1 MRTIMST
8 LSSDAQ
14 PAPDAETL
22 RVPELLLGNGAIAL
36 GVLEAGCEVVTAYP
50 GTPSTEIL
58 EEVMRRRGALG
69 VDPYAEWS
77 VNEKVAFDVAL
88 AASMCGKRAAT
99 AMKQVGLNVAS
110 DSLLSAAYTGVDG
123 GFVVVP
129 CDDPGPHSSQTE
141 QDSRLFAVFAKV
153 PALDP
158 SSPREARDMTRWA
171 FDLSER
177 HGLPVMVRP
186 TTRVCH
192 ARQAIAPLP
201 ALRTPRPARFVRN
214 PARWAATPKFR
225 RELHRGLAAK
235 IEAVR
240 REFEDA
246 PWNREEGEGSPLG
259 IVAAGAA
266 FGTVSDVLREEG
278 LAVDVLKIGTAY
290 PLPGDRVARFVA
302 RHERTLVLEEPD
314 FAVEIQIADRRA
326 VEGRLTGFV
335 PSHGELTP
343 EVVAEILSRFLLGPG
358 RGLPATKRADAP
370 AATSPAAP
378 AAAAPPPPAAGPR
391 PRLCPGCGHRAAFFS
406 MRRAIPGAIFAGD
419 IGCYTLGVNQQ
430 ALDTCLDMGASIT
443 LAQGIERVHRR
454 DGLDVPV
461 VAVIGDSTFFHAGVP
476 GLLNAVTTGSR
487 IVVVVLDN
495 GTVAMTGHQDT
506 PAKAGASV
514 EAIARG
520 VGVRFVEA
528 VDPYEVGGLQAL
540 LKRARA
546 FARAPDGGVALV
558 VARRPCA
565 LLEAPQ
571 PRVPV
576 DVDAESCN
584 GCDYCLGWCE
594 CPGLVKDGET
604 GKVRIDHVR
613 CVDCGMC
620 VPMCPR
626 HAIVPRA
633 AAVAG
638 AAAGAGGAP

>member
-1 MRTIMST
+1 MSKST
-8 LSSDAQ
+8 SDAPQ
-14 PAPDAETL
+14 AADVETL
-22 RVPELLLGNGAIAL
+22 RAPELLLGNGAIACGL
-36 GVLEAGCEVVTAYP
+36 LEAGCEVVTAYP

-58 EEVMRRRGALG
+58 EEVMRQRSAVGG
-69 VDPYAEWS
+69 VEAYTEWS

-141 QDSRLFAVFAKV
+141 QDSRLFAIFAKV
-153 PALDP
+153 PVLDP

-201 ALRTPRPARFVRN
+201 PLRTPRPARFVRS
-214 PARWAATPKFR
+214 PSRWAATPKFR
-225 RELHRGLAAK
+225 RELHRSLAAK

-246 PWNREEGEGSPLG
+246 PWNREEGDGSPLG

-278 LAVDVLKIGTAY
+278 LAADVLKIGTPY
-290 PLPGDRVARFVA
+290 PLPADRVAQFVA
-302 RHERTLVLEEPD
+302 RHERVLVLEEPD
-314 FAVEIQIADRRA
+314 FAVEIQVADRRK
-326 VEGRLTGFV
+326 VQGRLTGFV

-343 EVVAEILSRFLLGPG
+343 EVVAEVLARFLRGPVVG
-358 RGLPATKRADAP
+358 VP
-370 AATSPAAP
+370 AADGVS
-378 AAAAPPPPAAGPR
+378 APPASAAGPR
-391 PRLCPGCGHRAAFFS
+391 PRLCPGCGHRAAFYA

-419 IGCYTLGVNQQ
+419 IGCYTLGVNQK

-476 GLLNAVTTGSR
+476 GLLNAVSTGSR

-528 VDPYEVGGLQAL
+528 VDPYEVGGMQAL

-546 FARAPDGGVALV
+546 FARSPDGGVALV
-558 VARRPCA
+558 VARHPCA
-565 LLEAPQ
+565 LVEAPQ

-576 DVDAESCN
+576 DVDAEACN
-584 GCDYCLGWCE
+584 GCGYCLDWCE
-594 CPGLVKDGET
+594 CPGLVLEGDGST

-633 AAVAG
+633 ATVAG
-638 AAAGAGGAP
+638 AVSEPEGAS